1 MGDGP
6 QGEVRMETELDYR
19 ERLQMLTECMEAS
32 LSETDPDASIN
43 IFIKRLGENAGAARV
58 SIYHTEGDYIH
69 CLYEWSQATGISHKQ
84 GVMVPIGTRY
94 PASWWKFFYARDFFI
109 LQDIGEYRE
118 SDPEMYESVKADGI
132 RSLVLCPILIE
143 GKSYG
148 FFSIVNPEPRFIP
161 EARRFFML
169 DTQFLAV
176 ILRQKLNA
184 DYIYKTER
192 TDALT
197 GLYNM
202 AAFSRAI
209 NPLIQRVREGQET
222 AVWDIVFFDIAD
234 FKVYNHDHGMYGGN
248 LLLKTVAKI
257 LKEELGTDWAAR
269 FEADHFY
276 VVIEDAGVRN
286 FVERVH
292 ARIAELDTTPSVRVG
307 IYTIDGSEKDAIH
320 AADRAMIA
328 GHETRGDYVHYIKK
342 YDNAMENAITRAS
355 YLIRHVDEAVE
366 KEWIRVY
373 FQPIVGVLSRED
385 ASFEAL
391 SRWIDPVYGFMN
403 PGEFI
408 SVLEDAHLLYKVDL
422 FVIRKVCEEIKR
434 REAAGEPPAHYS
446 VNISRNDLDIPD
458 IHKSINDILD
468 SYGVSRDM
476 IAMEITESAVV
487 DSQKLIQD
495 HIDEFHKD
503 GYEVWLDDFG
513 SGYSSLNTLH
523 TFDFDLMKIDMIF
536 LRNQNERTKDILT
549 DIVDMAKRIGIT
561 VLTEGVETKEQFDFL
576 ESIGCTYVQGF
587 YISKPL
593 PADEVLAVLDSKNI
607 GIESPEDSDFYR
619 QIAKVN
625 IISLNN
631 AGQNSRDLRIDRRK
645 RSIAIIT
652 TKNGVLDRIFMNQV
666 GRQWAEANGVTT
678 NEDIVDFMAVNM
690 SDVYR
695 NYRTGVLE
703 LHTVGETRSYYIDDI
718 SFNGKMRLA
727 LVAMQGSRRAYILM
741 LTESD
746 TAVSA

>member
-1 MGDGP
+1 MSAD
-6 QGEVRMETELDYR
+6 LNYSN
-19 ERLQMLTECMEAS
+19 RLQLLSECMTAS
-32 LSETDPDASIN
+32 MDEPDPDASIN
-43 IFIKRLGENAGAARV
+43 IFISALGDRAGADRISV
-58 SIYHTEGDYIH
+58 YKTEGDYIH
-69 CLYEWSQATGISHKQ
+69 CVYEWSAAD
-84 GVMVPIGTRY
+84 GVHSMQDVRVPIGSKY
-94 PASWWKFFYARDFFI
+94 PRSWWKFFYARDFFI
-109 LQDIGEYRE
+109 LNDIEEYRE
-118 SDPEMYESVKADGI
+118 TDPASYEIVRAEGI
-132 RSLVLCPILIE
+132 KRLILCPITME
-143 GKSYG
+143 HKSYG
-148 FFSIVNPEPRFIP
+148 FVSIVNPDSQFMS
-161 EARRFFML
+161 EARRFFTL
-169 DTQFLAV
+169 DVQFLSAL
-176 ILRQKLNA
+176 LRHKENV
-184 DYIYKTER
+184 DYIYRTER

-342 YDNAMENAITRAS
+342 YDNAMENSITRAT
-355 YLIRHVDEAVE
+355 YLIHHVDEAVE

-422 FVIRKVCEEIKR
+422 FVVRKVCEEIKR

-487 DSQKLIQD
+487 DSQQLIQD
-495 HIDEFHKD
+495 HIDEFHRD

-549 DIVDMAKRIGIT
+549 DIVDMAKRLGIT
-561 VLTEGVETKEQFDFL
+561 VLTEGVETKEQFEFL
-576 ESIGCTYVQGF
+576 ESIGCTYIQGF

-593 PADEVLAVLDSKNI
+593 PADEVIAVLDQKKI
-607 GIESPEDSDFYR
+607 GIESPEDSEFYR

>member
-1 MGDGP
+1 MSAD
-6 QGEVRMETELDYR
+6 LNYSN
-19 ERLQMLTECMEAS
+19 RLQLLSECMTAS
-32 LSETDPDASIN
+32 MDEPDPDASIN
-43 IFIKRLGENAGAARV
+43 IFISALGDRAGADRISV
-58 SIYHTEGDYIH
+58 YKTEGDYIH
-69 CLYEWSQATGISHKQ
+69 CVYEWSAAD
-84 GVMVPIGTRY
+84 GVHSMQDVRVPIGSKY
-94 PASWWKFFYARDFFI
+94 PRSWWKFFYARDFFI
-109 LQDIGEYRE
+109 LNDIEEYRE
-118 SDPEMYESVKADGI
+118 TDPASYEIVRAEGI
-132 RSLVLCPILIE
+132 KRLILCPITME
-143 GKSYG
+143 HKSYG
-148 FFSIVNPEPRFIP
+148 FVSIVNPDSQFMS
-161 EARRFFML
+161 EARRFFTL
-169 DTQFLAV
+169 DVQFLSAL
-176 ILRQKLNA
+176 LRHKENV
-184 DYIYKTER
+184 DYIYRTER

-342 YDNAMENAITRAS
+342 YDNAMENSITRAT
-355 YLIRHVDEAVE
+355 YLIHHVDEAVE

>member
-161 EARRFFML
+161 EARRFSML

>member
-1 MGDGP
+1 
-6 QGEVRMETELDYR
+6 METELDDR
-19 ERLQMLTECMEAS
+19 ERLRMLTECMEAS

-43 IFIKRLGENAGAARV
+43 IFIKCLGENAGADRV
-58 SIYHTEGDYIH
+58 SVYRTEEDYIH
-69 CLYEWSQATGISHKQ
+69 CVYEWSEADGISHKQ

-94 PASWWKFFYARDFFI
+94 PASWWKFFYARDFFA
-109 LQDIGEYRE
+109 LPDIEEYRD
-118 SDPEMYESVKADGI
+118 SDPEMYEAVKADGI
-132 RSLVLCPILIE
+132 KRLVLCPIIIE

-161 EARRFFML
+161 EAKRFFML

-192 TDALT
+192 MDALT

-209 NPLIQRVREGQET
+209 NPLIQRIKDGEET

-257 LKEELGTDWAAR
+257 LKEELGTDWVAR

-276 VVIEDAGVRN
+276 VVIEDSEIRN
-286 FVERVH
+286 YVDRVH
-292 ARIAELDTTPSVRVG
+292 ARISELETAPSVRVG
-307 IYTIDGSEKDAIH
+307 VYTIDGSEKDAIH

-434 REAAGEPPAHYS
+434 REAAGEPLAHYS

-487 DSQKLIQD
+487 DSQQLIQD
-495 HIDEFHKD
+495 HIDEFHRD

-549 DIVDMAKRIGIT
+549 DIVDMAKRLGIT
-561 VLTEGVETKEQFDFL
+561 VLTEGVETKEQFEFL
-576 ESIGCTYVQGF
+576 ESIGCTYIQGF

-593 PADEVLAVLDSKNI
+593 PADEVIAVLDQKKI
-607 GIESPEDSDFYR
+607 GIESPEDSEFYR